1 MEGNDKPYK
10 ISYSNNDEILKI
22 YVFLGYTTYENEGS
36 DITLIQL
43 FSENPNH
50 DIFKSIFSSE
60 ELKVIKQQ
68 NIPLK
73 FCESKIHL
81 DDSIETIKKKIIKE
95 FDTDIS
101 FEEIYLFYKTTQKIN
116 SISTYQLLTQNEQLI
131 LTKEKLIEY
140 LLNFDDFD
148 LSKIPDKDIYSYDD
162 ILNLNLEDKSY
173 IVNQSIGQKLVSLIS
188 NYPYTVNPF
197 NALTYNTFL
206 EKYGDKLITTSN
218 NSLLL
223 NYGNLNL
230 NMMYLCLAGDVLN
243 YSRANELSESTTI
256 KLYFPFLFTKNIT
269 SNELFQEKYRELIS
283 NSKKLITTNFNNNNS
298 NIELFYNIYNEKIK
312 ELNYN
317 YKGIKYIHF
326 TIHPLYSLNIP
337 THTIFKLLNSSE
349 DIPLIKF
356 NPSKRHEKIYRL
368 YCNKMS
374 TNNKKIPL
382 LNKGSIFKITKQI
395 GRKKGISLYL
405 QKVFE
410 NEICPIIFEI
420 YSNGDINIQILFKT
434 VISLNDIDLFVK
446 NNINPV
452 ISKIR
457 NLLEQSENSLYLFNN
472 FHEDNIEINDIQYEL
487 SLPITKKIQIKRYIG
502 CLSSIFSITESDID
516 KGIQMRY
523 KKVAYYDEVDS
534 QSALIIELINKGTR
548 GDDILNELKHNFNM
562 TDDDAKFKFASVI
575 DEIELER
582 NLYQNK
588 KIKVKNNPGFL
599 STIKLEKFKAN
610 VIVNVNGIN
619 DLKYLYTLPI
629 YIDSLL
635 RISLYPTT
643 TSISEDIVLNK
654 CKKKTVDDDKIE
666 DVIAPSELPY
676 KDNEEN
682 VELFYQAE
690 EIKFDEPGKD
700 EEKGELI
707 GPPIEKTNILDLL
720 YMDDEEEDE
729 ELIGGFKDT
738 SDEMGGVEEQKEDVP
753 VATIIKENVLIKKG
767 KKDKKGKEGE
777 KEQINEYEYSDIDI
791 TGLSLNKPNPFF
803 KRLETRE
810 PKLFLTNV
818 DKEFNAYSRACP
830 YNYRRQPVIL
840 TDEEKEKIDKEH
852 PGSYNEAVQ
861 YGTEKDKKYWYICPR
876 YWSIKHNTSLT
887 EEEVASGKYGDV
899 IPHKANKVP
908 KGANVYEFTDDKYH
922 KDKDNKYINLYPGF
936 LKDKAHPDGLCVPCC
951 FKSWDA
957 PEQTK
962 RRGQCMIK
970 PSDKSKDKEQ
980 KEEEVQEEKEET
992 KVHVPEEIDSY
1003 IKNPEKF
1010 PLDPNRWGYLP
1021 IAVQKFLRTD
1031 NTKCYVSKTNTNLK
1045 TNHPCLLRQGVE
1057 NNKYQSFIACVA
1069 NAFIDESGENLTI
1082 REMKRKIVE
1091 SLNLDLFLTL
1101 NNGNLVQIFKNEHIE
1116 VDIKLYKKTNLY
1128 KSLDLR
1134 NDKEK
1139 IFITNV
1145 ITAYE
1150 TFIEYLKDDETI
1162 INHTYLWDIVSKP
1175 NPKLFTSGMN
1185 LIILDLEKTDIT
1197 DNIRILCPTNQYST
1211 DFFDANKR
1219 CLLLLKIDSFYEPI
1233 YILEDQVKQWNL
1245 QRTFSLKNKSL
1256 LPNLKDTLELIKYS
1270 FLNKCIGF
1278 NSMPNVYKFK
1288 KNIYLSELL
1297 KLLQSIDYQVIE
1309 QIINFNGKI
1318 IGVIAK
1324 SKKDITGFLPCYP
1337 SAPVN
1342 SLKQTIMTDVEW
1354 NDFQTTMDFLLDAS
1368 KDSKKKIV
1376 SLPKIKVLENQ
1387 LIVGVLTETDQFISI
1402 KSPEQNT
1409 GFMDLPTTE
1418 SSDLNNIDSIS
1429 LTKHSQDKD
1438 REKYIKR
1445 IQVESNFYIA
1455 FRNTIRILLG
1465 QYRNKK
1471 LKQEIEDI
1479 IESKYLL
1486 YQNKIKKLIEKLNSL
1501 SSKYVSFIT
1510 YKQNEL
1516 NQLDNIS
1523 TCLLNSQDDCSNKIF
1538 CKYDNDSQSALNKI
1552 CKIKISKVNLIN
1564 RQNNEEIYYAKLAD
1578 ELIRYTRIKY
1588 FILDPKSI
1596 LSFKNINYNI
1606 SDNEIILLDSL
1617 LTQDYFDDLV
1627 PTVDNKYI
1635 KYKDVYDNAKPNKT
1649 VAYNNEIDRLIK
1661 INESEI
1667 QEDEISCQPEKTDA
1681 VGGKLK
1687 HFFPK
1692 KTIEMVFD
1700 TENPL
1705 CTFEVIEMIIN
1716 DYNGKKIVNKKIL
1729 KDHLIEEYNKY
1740 NEYLF
1745 EITDILIKQGKKFA
1759 YQVQVGQLTM
1769 QDMIVSNDYYAT
1781 NLDLWILAKRHNIPL
1796 IFISGTKLLENDKS
1810 FLVAHNDNSDTYY
1823 FIKSPGVGVLKLPK
1837 YRLFISDNRMK
1848 IPLTSFTSNIQS
1860 DIRLHESELNINQ
1873 FIEQSSS
1880 KKLRKPKKA
1889 KLKLKLILEEE
1900 EVKKPKKKKEKLKL
1914 VMEDEVIPE

>member
-1 MEGNDKPYK
+1 MEGNYKPYK
-10 ISYSNNDEILKI
+10 ISYSKNDEIIKI
-22 YVFLGYTTYENEGS
+22 YVFLGYKNYVNEE
-36 DITLIQL
+36 DIEINLIEL
-43 FSENPNH
+43 FSENPND
-50 DIFKSIFSSE
+50 DIFKDIFTSE
-60 ELKVIKQQ
+60 ELKIIKEK
-68 NIPLK
+68 NIPIK

-81 DDSIETIKKKIIKE
+81 DDSVETIKKKIIKD
-95 FDTDIS
+95 FDTEIS
-101 FEEIYLFYKTTQKIN
+101 FEEIYLFYKKSQKLN
-116 SISTYQLLTQNEQLI
+116 SISIYQTLTQNNQLI
-131 LTKEKLIEY
+131 LSKEKLVEY
-140 LLNFDDFD
+140 LLNINDFD
-148 LSKIPDKDIYSYDD
+148 LNKIPDKDIYSYDD
-162 ILNLNLEDKSY
+162 ILNLNLDEDTYLMNK
-173 IVNQSIGQKLVSLIS
+173 SIGQKLISLMS
-188 NYPYTVNPF
+188 NYPYTINPF
-197 NALTYNTFL
+197 NIITYDPFL
-206 EKYGDKLITTSN
+206 EKYGDKLTTTSN
-218 NSLLL
+218 TSLLL
-223 NYGNLNL
+223 NYGDMNL
-230 NMMYLCLAGDVLN
+230 NMIYLCLAGDVLN
-243 YSRANELSESTTI
+243 YSISNELSESTTI
-256 KLYFPFLFTKNIT
+256 KLYFPFLFIKNIT
-269 SNELFQEKYRELIS
+269 TNELFQENHRELIT
-283 NSKKLITTNFNNNNS
+283 NSKKLININFNNTNS
-298 NIELFYNIYNEKIK
+298 NIDVFYNIYNTKTSN
-312 ELNYN
+312 LNYN
-317 YKGIKYIHF
+317 YKGIKYINF
-326 TIHPLYSLNIP
+326 TIHPLYSLNVP

-368 YCNKMS
+368 YCNKIS

-405 QKVFE
+405 QKMFDE
-410 NEICPIIFEI
+410 ELCPIILEI
-420 YSNGDINIQILFKT
+420 YSNGDMNIQILFKN
-434 VISLNDIDLFVK
+434 VISIQDINLFVK
-446 NNINPV
+446 DTINPV
-452 ISKIR
+452 ISKIK
-457 NLLEQSENSLYLFNN
+457 NLLEQSENSLYLFNH
-472 FHEDNIEINDIQYEL
+472 FMDENIEINDIQYEL
-487 SLPITKKIQIKRYIG
+487 SLPITKKIQIKKYIG
-502 CLSSIFSITESDID
+502 CLSSIFSISESDID

-534 QSALIIELINKGTR
+534 QTALIIELINKGNR
-548 GDDILNELKHNFNM
+548 GDDILNELKMNFNLNE
-562 TDDDAKFKFASVI
+562 DDAKIKFASVI
-575 DEIELER
+575 REIELER

-599 STIKLEKFKAN
+599 TMIQLEKFKAN

-619 DLKYLYTLPI
+619 DLKYLYTIPI

-643 TSISEDIVLNK
+643 TSISEVSVLNK
-654 CKKKTVDDDKIE
+654 CKKKTIEEDKVE
-666 DVIAPSELPY
+666 DIVAPSELPY
-676 KDNEEN
+676 KDNEDN
-682 VELFYQAE
+682 IELFYQAE
-690 EIKFDEPGKD
+690 EIKFNEPGKD
-700 EEKGELI
+700 DDDEKGEQG
-707 GPPIEKTNILDLL
+707 GPQIEKTNILDLL
-720 YMDDEEEDE
+720 YMDDEEEEDE
-729 ELIGGFKDT
+729 IVGGFKDS
-738 SDEMGGVEEQKEDVP
+738 SDEMEGVEEQKEDVP
-753 VATIIKENVLIKKG
+753 KALLIKANIAA
-767 KKDKKGKEGE
+767 KKSKTDKKRDKEE
-777 KEQINEYEYSDIDI
+777 INDYTNVDI
-791 TGLSLNKPNPFF
+791 TGMNLNKPNPFF

-840 TDEEKEKIDKEH
+840 TDNEKEKIDKEH

-876 YWSIKHNTSLT
+876 YWSLKHNTSLT
-887 EEEVASGKYGDV
+887 EEEVSSGKYGNV
-899 IPHKANKVP
+899 IPHKSNKVP
-908 KGANVYEFTDDKYH
+908 KDANIYEFTDDKYH

-936 LKDKAHPDGLCVPCC
+936 LKDKAHPEGLCVPCC

-970 PSDKSKDKEQ
+970 PSDKDKSKSKENV
-980 KEEEVQEEKEET
+980 EEEIPEEKEET
-992 KVHVPEEIDSY
+992 KLEIPEEIDSY

-1010 PLDPNRWGYLP
+1010 PLDLNRWGYLP

-1031 NTKCYVSKTNTNLK
+1031 NTKCYISKTNTNLK
-1045 TNHPCLLRQGVE
+1045 PNHPCLLRYGVE
-1057 NNKYQSFIACVA
+1057 NNKLQSFIACIA
-1069 NAFIDESGENLTI
+1069 NAFIDESGQTLTVK
-1082 REMKRKIVE
+1082 EMKRKIIE
-1091 SLNLDLFLTL
+1091 SLNLDLFLAL
-1101 NNGNLVQIFKNEHIE
+1101 NNGNLIQIFKNDHIE

-1139 IFITNV
+1139 IFITHV

-1175 NPKLFTSGMN
+1175 NSNLFKGGMN

-1197 DNIRILCPTNQYST
+1197 DNIRILCPTNQYSN

-1219 CLLLLKIDSFYEPI
+1219 CLLLLKIDNFYEPI

-1270 FLNKCIGF
+1270 FLNKCIEF
-1278 NSMPNVYKFK
+1278 NSMSNVYKFK
-1288 KNIYLSELL
+1288 KNIYLTELL
-1297 KLLQSIDYQVIE
+1297 KHLESIDYQIIE

-1324 SKKDITGFLPCYP
+1324 NKKDVNGFLPCYP
-1337 SAPVN
+1337 SALVN
-1342 SLKQTIMTDVEW
+1342 KLKHTIMSDVEW

-1368 KDSKKKIV
+1368 KDSKKRILC
-1376 SLPKIKVLENQ
+1376 LPKLKVLENQ

-1402 KSPEQNT
+1402 KSPEQNSA
-1409 GFMDLPTTE
+1409 FMEMPTTE
-1418 SSDLNNIDSIS
+1418 SSDFNNVDTIS

-1445 IQVESNFYIA
+1445 IQVESNFYIT

-1471 LKQEIEDI
+1471 IKQEIEDI
-1479 IESKYLL
+1479 VESRYLL
-1486 YQNKIKKLIEKLNSL
+1486 YHNKIRKLIEKLHSL
-1501 SSKYVSFIT
+1501 SNKYVSFIT
-1510 YKQNEL
+1510 YKKNEL
-1516 NQLDNIS
+1516 NQFDNIS
-1523 TCLLNSQDDCSNKIF
+1523 TCLLNSQDDCSKKIF
-1538 CKYDNDSQSALNKI
+1538 CNYDNENGGNLNKI
-1552 CKIKISKVNLIN
+1552 CKIKISKTNLIN
-1564 RQNNEEIYYAKLAD
+1564 GQNNQEVYYAKVAD

-1606 SDNEIILLDSL
+1606 SDNEIILLHSL

-1635 KYKDVYDNAKPNKT
+1635 KYNHVYDNAKPNKT
-1649 VAYNNEIDRLIK
+1649 VVYNNEIDRLMKLNEPTIK
-1661 INESEI
+1661 
-1667 QEDEISCQPEKTDA
+1667 EDEVSCQTEKTDS

-1687 HFFPK
+1687 TFFPK
-1692 KTIEMVFD
+1692 KTIEVLFD

-1705 CTFEVIEMIIN
+1705 CTFEIIEMIIN
-1716 DYNGKKIVNKKIL
+1716 DHNGKKIVNKKML
-1729 KDHLIEEYNKY
+1729 KEQLIEEYEKY

-1759 YQVQVGQLTM
+1759 SQVKVGQLTM

-1781 NLDLWILAKRHNIPL
+1781 NLDIWVLAKKYNIPL
-1796 IFISGTKLLENDKS
+1796 IFISGTKLTENDRT
-1810 FLVAHNDNSDTYY
+1810 FLVAHNDNSDKYY
-1823 FIKSPGVGVLKLPK
+1823 FIKSPGIGVLKLPK
-1837 YRLFISDNRMK
+1837 YRLFIHDNHMK
-1848 IPLTSFTSNIQS
+1848 ISLTSFGSDIQTN
-1860 DIRLHESELNINQ
+1860 IRLHESELSINQ
-1873 FIEQSSS
+1873 FIEQFSS

-1889 KLKLKLILEEE
+1889 KQKLKLILEEE
-1900 EVKKPKKKKEKLKL
+1900 ELKKPKKKKEKIKL
-1914 VMEDEVIPE
+1914 VLEDEPIA